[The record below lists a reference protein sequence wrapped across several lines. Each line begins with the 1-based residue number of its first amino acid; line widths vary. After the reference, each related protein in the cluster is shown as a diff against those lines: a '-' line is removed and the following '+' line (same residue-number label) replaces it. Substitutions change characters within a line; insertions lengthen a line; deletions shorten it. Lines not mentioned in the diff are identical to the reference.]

1 MRDMAGSMFVNQAGL
16 LARDLSALCAALL
29 CCLFLFSGLAFGA
42 DPERRVALVIGN
54 SKYKN
59 FPSLANPAND
69 VKEVANTLRGA
80 GFDVT
85 IGIDVDRLGLED
97 TVRHFMRSAH
107 NADVGLIYYSGHGF
121 QVAGQNY
128 IVPVDA
134 SLETAYDVETQTMP
148 LDLILD
154 YLRQNA
160 RVQLIFLDA
169 CRNNPFKAKK
179 VWLADTLQAVGS
191 DKGLARIDGNLGSLI
206 AFSTEP
212 GQVALDGSGSLS
224 PYTLSFV
231 RNAAIPNKELREV
244 LTDVRRDVIA
254 ATDGRQVPWENSSLV
269 DSFYFLKAPPP
280 PQVEPMQH
288 VSVEP
293 GTTQSRLLLR
303 PPHDDTGAELKVT
316 LDQLPQNGKI
326 VLDGKPLSSGAKI
339 PASELSNIAYDVAS
353 ATAGSVDLIGYTVA
367 DPYGQETR
375 GVVVI
380 TVSDDAAVK
389 MAEAKR
395 QNVARSDTV
404 TRYLESLSRDI
415 AAPIG
420 VGAIPLKLAAIPAA
434 AKDTQ
439 FQVKT
444 LPEKGVLRAG
454 SRDLAVG
461 YVISP
466 AEMPSLTYE
475 PQIGTEG
482 RTFALTII
490 SPDAAATAAKVNVK
504 PMLDACDNAA
514 GAPLDLQGVTAGKLP
529 NEIDASAALSACGK
543 AAATYPAVARFV
555 YQLGRAQ
562 LAAKQTA
569 AGIDTIT
576 RAMEKGHIRA
586 AAALS
591 SLYFVGA
598 TGQRDESKSKALAQ
612 AGADKGDPYAL
623 YALGK
628 DLFYGVGTPADPK
641 TGLTLMLQAADL
653 GHTYAMNELGYIFLN
668 GVNVPADPGRAIR
681 FYEAGVARN
690 DIYSQNNLALAYRF
704 GHGTNQDLAK
714 ALELFTKAADGG
726 QPYAPTNLGRMYRDG
741 IGVQKD
747 AKQAVK
753 WLEMGADRGD
763 YWGALDRAHLALT
776 DDAGPRNPA
785 IAARYFALAAAFNAP
800 LTGDTTNQAIKELAA
815 LPASAKKQAEA
826 TISKELTQADKRS
839 LPKAGTSDDYIVTL
853 AKAAWQKRNPRYDL
867 F

>member
-1 MRDMAGSMFVNQAGL
+1 
-16 LARDLSALCAALL
+16 LCVAIAF
-29 CCLFLFSGLAFGA
+29 FLYFPYNFAFGA

-54 SKYKN
+54 SDYKN
-59 FPSLANPAND
+59 LPSLTNPAND

-128 IVPVDA
+128 IVPIDA

-179 VWLADTLQAVGS
+179 VWLADTLQAIGS

-212 GQVALDGSGSLS
+212 GQVALDGTGSLS
-224 PYTLSFV
+224 PYTQSFV
-231 RNAAIPNKELREV
+231 RNAVIPNKELREV

-269 DSFYFLKAPPP
+269 DNFYFLRAPPP
-280 PQVEPMQH
+280 PKVEPMQH

-293 GTTQSRLLLR
+293 GATESKLLLR
-303 PPHDDTGAELKVT
+303 PPHDETGAELKVT

-326 VLDGKPLSSGAKI
+326 VLDGKPLASGAQI
-339 PASELSNIAYDVAS
+339 PASELSNIAYDVTS

-380 TVSDDAAVK
+380 TVSDDAAAK
-389 MAEAKR
+389 MEEAKR
-395 QNVARSDTV
+395 QNVARSDTA
-404 TRYLESLSRDI
+404 TRYLRSLSGDV
-415 AAPIG
+415 AATIG
-420 VGAIPLKLAAIPAA
+420 VGPIPLKLAAIPSAA
-434 AKDTQ
+434 QDTQ
-439 FQVKT
+439 FQVKA
-444 LPEKGVLRAG
+444 LPEKGVVRAG
-454 SRDLAVG
+454 TRDLAVG

-466 AEMPSLTYE
+466 AEMPLLTYE

-482 RTFALTII
+482 RTFGLTIA
-490 SPDAAATAAKVNVK
+490 SADAGTTAATVTFK
-504 PMLDACDNAA
+504 PILDPCDNAA

-529 NEIDASAALSACGK
+529 NEIDAPAALSACGK
-543 AAATYPAVARFV
+543 AVDNYPAVARFV

-562 LAAKQTA
+562 LAAKQTV
-569 AGIDTIT
+569 AGIETIQ
-576 RAMEKGHIRA
+576 RAMDKGHIRA

-591 SLYFVGA
+591 GLYFVGA
-598 TGQRDESKSKALAQ
+598 TGQRDESKSKQLAQ
-612 AGADKGDPYAL
+612 MGADKGDPYAL

-668 GVNVPADPGRAIR
+668 GVNVPADPDRAIR

-741 IGVQKD
+741 IGVPKD
-747 AKQAVK
+747 AKAAVK

-785 IAARYFALAAAFNAP
+785 TAARYFALAAAVNAP
-800 LTGDTTNQAIKELAA
+800 LTGDTTNQAVKELAA

-826 TISKELTQADKRS
+826 TISKELTPAEKRAIA
-839 LPKAGTSDDYIVTL
+839 KAATPDDQLVAL
-853 AKAAWQKRNPRYDL
+853 AKAAWEKQHPRYDL